1 MVIPFASQNVYEF
14 KNILLKQL
22 VFLVVDIYSEI
33 SEVIIFQEY
42 VAFISDFFLPVL
54 LRNN

>member
-14 KNILLKQL
+14 KNILLKRL

>member
-42 VAFISDFFLPVL
+42 VAFISDFFSPSFIEK
-54 LRNN
+54 